1 MPSSAASIPFAHKEY
16 EKALRQ
22 LEQECRNHIKVEQQM
37 KLHIE
42 CLQEKIDLITKE
54 KESLKKDV
62 ELAKTEGTIEQDKL
76 GKIIKTLEEELIVK
90 AEKIKGQESSLKKLR
105 EEAGSLK
112 DRLAKLQA
120 EHERLQVVHAN
131 SSMIRSEGG
140 PPEVLQDYSDM
151 VRILS

>member
-76 GKIIKTLEEELIVK
+76 SKIIKTLEEELIVK

-105 EEAGSLK
+105 EEGGSLK
-112 DRLAKLQA
+112 DRL
-120 EHERLQVVHAN
+120 
-131 SSMIRSEGG
+131 
-140 PPEVLQDYSDM
+140 
-151 VRILS
+151 